1 MVNQANNGSPAP
13 IDDIPE
19 ALRET
24 VIGTHST
31 QQTTSRF
38 WSMVGVGA
46 IAIVGSGGFAVWR
59 LSPPP
64 SIDTAE
70 NGVRNSTES
79 LLEGEAQNPQSSQT
93 EDVSQID
100 ADSVTLLGHRAYEEA
115 PPKTLVSLT
124 ADGSLK
130 LRKAAAEKVTE
141 MLAHAR
147 RDGVDLRAVSGFRS
161 IDRQN
166 HLFFD
171 IKAER
176 GQSTATRAEVSAPP
190 GYSEHHTGYAVD
202 FVDGSKSKTDLEQT
216 FEETPAFQWLEEN
229 APHYG
234 FELSFPKNTSKKT
247 SQEVAYEPWHW
258 RFVGNQHSLETF
270 YK

>member
-24 VIGTHST
+24 VIGKRST
-31 QQTTSRF
+31 QQTASRF
-38 WSMVGVGA
+38 WSVVGVGA
-46 IAIVGSGGFAVWR
+46 LAIVGSSGLAVWR

-64 SIDTAE
+64 SLDAGGNDVQTPAP
-70 NGVRNSTES
+70 ES
-79 LLEGEAQNPQSSQT
+79 LLDGESLNPAANQA
-93 EDVSQID
+93 EDTSLVDVAST
-100 ADSVTLLGHRAYEEA
+100 TLLGHRAYDEA
-115 PPKTLVSLT
+115 PPETLVSIT

-130 LRKAAAEKVTE
+130 LRKAAAEKLTE
-141 MLAHAR
+141 MLDQAR
-147 RDGVDLRAVSGFRS
+147 RDGVDLQAVSGFRS
-161 IDRQN
+161 IERQN
-166 HLFFD
+166 YLFFD

-176 GQSTATRAEVSAPP
+176 GQSTITRAEVSAPP

-202 FVDGSKSKTDLEQT
+202 FIDGSKPKTDLEQT
-216 FEETPAFQWLEEN
+216 FEETPAFQWLEKN

-234 FELSFPKNTSKKT
+234 FELSFSKNP
-247 SQEVAYEPWHW
+247 SQEVSYEPWHW
-258 RFVGNQHSLETF
+258 RFVGDQHSLETF